1 VTLSPEPP
9 GTLTNGEA
17 QPAEGSAP
25 TEPQTPE
32 EVEAIWRN
40 RFSQR
45 DRAHNAEVQSLQEQ
59 LAALKTSPPSQP
71 PGGGG
76 NPDDGYKARYEQTQQ
91 ELQQER
97 QLRAIEARRG
107 KFPAL
112 AQEVAADDPLWASA
126 KDETLSRLN
135 ATIAVP
141 PPLPSTGPIDPNN
154 PRRDARPATKDPMQM
169 TKDELLRELQR
180 LSPVEEERLRNQ
192 M

>member
-1 VTLSPEPP
+1 MTLSPEQP
-9 GTLTNGEA
+9 GELTNGQA
-17 QPAEGSAP
+17 QPDGSAP
-25 TEPQTPE
+25 AEPQTPE

-45 DRAHNAEVQSLQEQ
+45 DRAHNAEVQSLREQ
-59 LAALKTSPPSQP
+59 MDALRSSPPSQP
-71 PGGGG
+71 PSGGG
-76 NPDDGYKARYEQTQQ
+76 NPDDGYKARYEQTAR
-91 ELQQER
+91 ELETER

-112 AQEVAADDPLWASA
+112 ASEVSADDPLWASA

-135 ATIAVP
+135 ATITQP
-141 PPLPSTGPIDPNN
+141 PPPVSGGPIDPNN
-154 PRRDARPATKDPMQM
+154 PRRDARPGSKDPMQM

-180 LSPVEEERLRNQ
+180 LSPAEEARMRDQ